1 MSRVVNVLVVDDEAY
16 VRDSLVAVLKRRGHE
31 VRGVGSVGEAM
42 KQLGEGTFD
51 AVITDLRMPGEDGL
65 SLLRR
70 LSTTQLGLPVVVLTG
85 HGTVPSAIECMK
97 AGAADYLLKPADPN
111 QIHLVLER
119 IAGQSTLRRELD
131 YLRST
136 DDEGS
141 EMIGHSDA
149 WKQVVDLIDA
159 AAPSSSTVL
168 LLGDSGTGKELL
180 ARRIHQRSSRASAP
194 FVSVNCAAIPLEL
207 FESEFFGYR
216 KGAFTGATQ
225 DHVGRFRVAD
235 GGTLFMD
242 EVGAMPEASQAK
254 LLRVLQNGEFERVG
268 DTRPTRVDVRV
279 VAATNILLEEAVESG
294 RFRRDLF
301 YRLNVVQVKIPPL
314 RSRPGDIPL
323 LAEHFLRE
331 LAPRVGRRLEGV
343 EPEALRLLGEYHWP
357 GNVRELR
364 NVIERALILET
375 GPRLTPGS
383 LPLAVHSGARTSS
396 RGPDD
401 TDTLSGQVPD
411 QVAGSAGG
419 TWTGKESLN
428 LRQLLGDHEKEIIV
442 EALRRSGG
450 VRKEA
455 ARLLGIDQRNLAYY
469 LRKHGLNPDEIVR

>member
-1 MSRVVNVLVVDDEAY
+1 MSRVVTVLVVDDEAY
-16 VRDSLVAVLKRRGHE
+16 VRDSLVAVLKRRGHD

-42 KQLGEGTFD
+42 KQLGEGAFD

-70 LSTTQLGLPVVVLTG
+70 LSTTQPGLPVVVLTG

-136 DDEGS
+136 GDEGA
-141 EMIGHSDA
+141 EMVGRSDA
-149 WKQVVDLIDA
+149 WRQVVDLIDA

-168 LLGDSGTGKELL
+168 LLGESGTGKELL

-194 FVSVNCAAIPLEL
+194 FVSVNCAAIPVEL

-225 DHVGRFRVAD
+225 DHDGRFRVAD

-254 LLRVLQNGEFERVG
+254 LLRVLQDGEFERVG
-268 DTRPTRVDVRV
+268 DTRSTRVDVRV
-279 VAATNILLEEAVESG
+279 VAATNILLEEAVQAG

-301 YRLNVVQVKIPPL
+301 YRLNVVQAKLPTL
-314 RSRPGDIPL
+314 RERTGDVPL

-331 LAPRVGRRLEGV
+331 LAPRVGRCLEGV
-343 EPEALRLLGEYHWP
+343 EPEALRLLEEYHWP

-375 GPRLTPGS
+375 GPRLTRGC
-383 LPLAVHSGARTSS
+383 LPLVVHAGAPTPA
-396 RGPDD
+396 RGWGEAAAP
-401 TDTLSGQVPD
+401 TG
-411 QVAGSAGG
+411 QVAGPAAE

-428 LRQLLGDHEKEIIV
+428 LRQLLADREKEILV
-442 EALRRSGG
+442 AALRRGGG

-469 LRKHGLNPDEIVR
+469 LRKHGLDPDEIAR